1 MALPIRDPH
10 LHLRVSGNGFSDSSI
25 RRSVVSS
32 SVCVATYRQNLR
44 GDDEC
49 GSIAPLCFVF
59 TLLFFVINVSI
70 AGDAQACQ
78 HPGPTIDDWSSGL
91 TATSESSFPGL
102 AS

>member
-1 MALPIRDPH
+1 MLQPIDRI
-10 LHLRVSGNGFSDSSI
+10 LEAMIN
-25 RRSVVSS
+25 
-32 SVCVATYRQNLR
+32 
-44 GDDEC
+44 
-49 GSIAPLCFVF
+49 GSITPLCFVF

-91 TATSESSFPGL
+91 TATSESSFPVL